1 MQLKITARHVETPP
15 LLEEM
20 LRNKVGKLDRFGHK
34 LNAVHAIFGKDR
46 YLYTA
51 ELTLPAKG
59 FAVVGKASHA
69 KDLLTCM
76 EEALEK
82 VEHQFQRREDKRGQ
96 EARRR
101 VPHRPA

>member
-1 MQLKITARHVETPP
+1 MQLKITARHMEMPP

-20 LRNKVGKLDRFGHK
+20 LRTKVGKLERFGHK
-34 LNAVHAIFGKDR
+34 LNSVHAIFGKDR

-51 ELTLPAKG
+51 ELSLMAKG
-59 FAVVGKASHA
+59 FAVVGKSSHP

-82 VEHQFQRREDKRGQ
+82 VEHQLQRREDKQ
-96 EARRR
+96 VEETRRR
-101 VPHRPA
+101 APHRPA

>member
-1 MQLKITARHVETPP
+1 MQVKITARHMDMPP

-20 LRNKVGKLDRFGHK
+20 LRTKAGKLERMGHK
-34 LNAVHAIFGKDR
+34 LNDLHAIFGKDR

-51 ELTLPAKG
+51 ELTLTAKG
-59 FAVVGKASHA
+59 FAVVGRASHP

-76 EEALEK
+76 EEALDK
-82 VEHQFQRREDKRGQ
+82 VEQQLKRREDKRGD
-96 EARRR
+96 ELRRR